1 METRVCRE
9 TSVFLLWHIKI
20 MLRSTS
26 CYTHYSC
33 VTRGAQIISFC
44 HKSCDFV
51 YISKKQMPKSETSA
65 LQGHFHMSASH
76 SKQHPVLYVLLQL
89 RALREGYGGLG
100 VLWTPEDDVSF
111 DSHPAH
117 IFLFHQV
124 RLWRWKI
131 GNKTKPLSTSQ
142 CIHLGLHKTPPHSSV
157 AFFVW
162 KQANNSHQAVMYYVF
177 TDTFAYLIGAISQ
190 LRFRQLRKCP
200 QGPCTAS

>member
-1 METRVCRE
+1 
-9 TSVFLLWHIKI
+9 
-20 MLRSTS
+20 MLHSTS

-33 VTRGAQIISFC
+33 VTQGAQINSCC

-65 LQGHFHMSASH
+65 LQGHFHMSTSH
-76 SKQHPVLYVLLQL
+76 SKQHPMLYVLLQL

-100 VLWTPEDDVSF
+100 SLWTPEDDVSF

-117 IFLFHQV
+117 IFLFHKV
-124 RLWRWKI
+124 RLRKRKI

-142 CIHLGLHKTPPHSSV
+142 CIHSGLHKTPPHSSV
-157 AFFVW
+157 T
-162 KQANNSHQAVMYYVF
+162 KQTNNSHQAVMYYVF